1 MKGITSF
8 AVILLALSGAPL
20 LAQDVAV
27 QVKEQKAGLLAQATI
42 KPDSAQ
48 KIALASV
55 PGAKISEFEIEE
67 EDGRLVYEL
76 KLSAQDGSRE
86 VYVDARTGE
95 IVTFEHEEKDT
106 EGMGAGIHEEEPG
119 LLAQAVIKPDSAE
132 RIALASV
139 PGGQIVKREIE
150 NEDGKL
156 VYEFE
161 LTVPGM
167 TDKKVVLVDAKTGE
181 LVVDKD
187 D

>member
-1 MKGITSF
+1 MKRITSF
-8 AVILLALSGAPL
+8 AVILLAVTGAPL

-55 PGAKISEFEIEE
+55 PGAKITEVEIEE
-67 EDGRLVYEL
+67 EQGRLVYEVEL
-76 KLSAQDGSRE
+76 AGQDGERE
-86 VYVDARTGE
+86 VYVDAKTGE
-95 IVTFEHEEKDT
+95 IVTFQHTEKGS

-119 LLAQAVIKPDSAE
+119 LLAQATIKPDSAE
-132 RIALASV
+132 RVALASV
-139 PGGQIVKREIE
+139 PGGQVVKREIE

-161 LTVPGM
+161 ITVPGG
-167 TDKKVVLVDAKTGE
+167 TEKKVVLVDAKTG
-181 LVVDKD
+181 VVVETKKD
-187 D
+187 

>member
-8 AVILLALSGAPL
+8 AVILLAMSGAPL

-67 EDGRLVYEL
+67 EHGRLVYEF
-76 KLSAQDGSRE
+76 KLAGQDGERE
-86 VYVDARTGE
+86 VYVDAKTGE
-95 IVTFEHEEKDT
+95 IVTFQHEEKDS

-119 LLAQAVIKPDSAE
+119 LLAQATVKPDSAE

-161 LTVPGM
+161 ITVSGS

-181 LVVDKD
+181 LVAAKKD
-187 D
+187 